1 MHSHGTAQSIAR
13 EIVKEKTQEMQE
25 RALDFA
31 LWLQDAEEGGAI
43 NGREADKLRSLVIA
57 ALS

>member
-1 MHSHGTAQSIAR
+1 MHNPGTTQSIAR
-13 EIVKEKTQEMQE
+13 EIVKERTQEMQT
-25 RALDFA
+25 RASEFA

-43 NGREADKLRSLVIA
+43 NGREADKLRSLIVD